1 MDNPLRILMLEDRPE
16 DAALTKEALR
26 KGGLRFSFACVD
38 TKDEF
43 VRQLDEQKPDVI
55 LSDHGLPAFDGF
67 SALRLVKQ
75 KHPDLPVVFVTG
87 ALGEEF
93 AIRTFEMGASDY
105 VLKHRLSE
113 LAPAVKRALSTA
125 EESRRRR
132 AQDDE
137 LRRNGELFLNLL
149 NGVKDYAFYMLDP
162 QGRVT
167 TWNKES
173 ERLEGHAANEVLGRP
188 FDVLFPPEDVA
199 RGKPRQLLEAAAQ
212 KGRHEEEGWC
222 LRRDGTRVWM
232 NMALTAVR
240 NCQGTLQG
248 FVKVARDM
256 TDRKNSEEAL
266 RRSEARMRG
275 ILETALDAI
284 VVMDSNGL
292 VHEWN
297 RAAEQMFG
305 HARAEAMG
313 RKLNDLILPV
323 YLRETHELRLAQH
336 MVEGR
341 GSLLNRR
348 LDTVGLRADGSEFPI
363 ELAMTETGSNG
374 ERMFTLFICDITER
388 KRAEEEIGKL
398 NAGLEERV
406 HKRTEQLEL
415 ANKELEAFSYSVSH
429 DLRAPLRHITGF
441 VEILQ
446 SSATKLDE
454 ESYGFLNTIAESA
467 RQMGRL
473 IDDLLAFSRVG
484 RAEVR
489 MASVKLDNIVA
500 EAMREL
506 RRESDGREVRWDV
519 GPLPEVH
526 GDPGMLRQVFINLLS
541 NALKYTR
548 TRPVASIEVKATE
561 SAEDYIISVRDNGVG
576 FDNAYAHKLF
586 GVFQRLH
593 PSHEFEGTGIGLAIV
608 RRVIARHRGRVR
620 AEGVVDQGA
629 TFYFTLPKNPQP
641 LPPIFAD

>member
-248 FVKVARDM
+248 FVKVARD
-256 TDRKNSEEAL
+256 
-266 RRSEARMRG
+266 
-275 ILETALDAI
+275 
-284 VVMDSNGL
+284 
-292 VHEWN
+292 
-297 RAAEQMFG
+297 
-305 HARAEAMG
+305 
-313 RKLNDLILPV
+313 
-323 YLRETHELRLAQH
+323 
-336 MVEGR
+336 
-341 GSLLNRR
+341 
-348 LDTVGLRADGSEFPI
+348 
-363 ELAMTETGSNG
+363 
-374 ERMFTLFICDITER
+374 
-388 KRAEEEIGKL
+388 
-398 NAGLEERV
+398 
-406 HKRTEQLEL
+406 
-415 ANKELEAFSYSVSH
+415 
-429 DLRAPLRHITGF
+429 
-441 VEILQ
+441 
-446 SSATKLDE
+446 
-454 ESYGFLNTIAESA
+454 
-467 RQMGRL
+467 
-473 IDDLLAFSRVG
+473 
-484 RAEVR
+484 
-489 MASVKLDNIVA
+489 
-500 EAMREL
+500 
-506 RRESDGREVRWDV
+506 
-519 GPLPEVH
+519 
-526 GDPGMLRQVFINLLS
+526 
-541 NALKYTR
+541 
-548 TRPVASIEVKATE
+548 
-561 SAEDYIISVRDNGVG
+561 
-576 FDNAYAHKLF
+576 
-586 GVFQRLH
+586 
-593 PSHEFEGTGIGLAIV
+593 
-608 RRVIARHRGRVR
+608 
-620 AEGVVDQGA
+620 
-629 TFYFTLPKNPQP
+629 
-641 LPPIFAD
+641 